1 LTSQFTNRVTAN
13 AEHAREI
20 DLQHH
25 RVDHQPQ
32 QDGDRHIDVAAV
44 AELDPSQPVGEPG
57 EELPEADS
65 RHHAEKHPERQP
77 PLERGE
83 ALRFGG
89 GRD

>member
-1 LTSQFTNRVTAN
+1 
-13 AEHAREI
+13 
-20 DLQHH
+20 
-25 RVDHQPQ
+25 
-32 QDGDRHIDVAAV
+32 VAAV